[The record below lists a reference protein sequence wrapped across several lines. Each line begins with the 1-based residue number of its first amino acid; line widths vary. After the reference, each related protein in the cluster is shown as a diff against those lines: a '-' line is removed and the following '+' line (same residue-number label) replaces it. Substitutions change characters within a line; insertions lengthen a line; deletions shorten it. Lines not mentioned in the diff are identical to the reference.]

1 MCYLVIEA
9 GYFIG
14 IDKSQS
20 TPLTS
25 VCFFGFVCDSLVRD
39 FLIPEDKRM
48 KFSALREGIL
58 SSPLVSLKTFQGKV
72 ISCYSCLVIPSLKL
86 YEREVFKAISRHLGY
101 SRPTVKI
108 EASFQAEIASWR
120 FLDD

>member
-14 IDKSQS
+14 IDKLQS

-25 VCFFGFVCDSLVRD
+25 VCFIGFVCDSLVCD
-39 FLIPEDKRM
+39 FLIPEDKRI

-58 SSPLVSLKTFQGKV
+58 LSPFVSLKTF
-72 ISCYSCLVIPSLKL
+72 
-86 YEREVFKAISRHLGY
+86 R
-101 SRPTVKI
+101 
-108 EASFQAEIASWR
+108 R
-120 FLDD
+120 FSV